1 MTHIEYRPADQQ
13 PKLTG
18 KRPETKEIDNV
29 RKILLGTL
37 MELNIIKC
45 LSFLDKEIVN
55 FLLFQKYVY

>member
-1 MTHIEYRPADQQ
+1 MVQSWKEENQELPVTNREYRPADQQ

-37 MELNIIKC
+37 MEK
-45 LSFLDKEIVN
+45 
-55 FLLFQKYVY
+55 